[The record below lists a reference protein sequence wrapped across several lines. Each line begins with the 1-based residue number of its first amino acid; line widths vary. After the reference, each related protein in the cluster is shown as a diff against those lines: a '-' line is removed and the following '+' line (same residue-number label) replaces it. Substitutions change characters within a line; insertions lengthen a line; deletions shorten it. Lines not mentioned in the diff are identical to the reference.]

1 MSWYYRYETKGIQNW
16 ILSSNKL
23 RDLAGGSALVEELTQ
38 TAQEKAQEIPGT
50 MIVQA
55 TSGAMTAI
63 FSSRENLE
71 LFVAEWPM
79 LASYLAPGLQLIHAW
94 VDQKEGLQAL
104 FQLLAARRNEVYLN
118 EMELNPWV
126 LRSGRSGLPAVPPPR
141 KGGAA
146 LERRGTLDRVVLAK
160 ETARSRVLKNDN
172 IVTGGRVW
180 QDFEDRLEHWSGPVA
195 VVHADGSGIG
205 EQLLKLGDD
214 SEKLQAFSKALQ
226 SACGHAIKKAVE
238 TLPEING
245 LIFARPI
252 VAAGDDLTYIVPA
265 EHARRFAETWLLEFE
280 AKTEELKTQL
290 GGSKLY
296 GGAGIAIVGRSYPF
310 SQAYELS
317 ERLCKE
323 AKNKVKARGQDKK
336 SSVLAFRRLTTSLD
350 GARLEG
356 PTAWLVNSQNG
367 TKPLVELVAAV
378 RDLPRGTLRTWLDH
392 FTRPD
397 QQDVHA
403 RQLWSRAQEVAQPD
417 NWQRFSRALAAVGAD
432 PESGGFRNEPT
443 VAIPL
448 DDKKA
453 TPLVDA
459 LTLRFIEKG
468 N

>member
-38 TAQEKAQEIPGT
+38 AARERALALKDTT
-50 MIVQA
+50 VVQA
-55 TSGAMTAI
+55 TSGSMTAI
-63 FSSRENLE
+63 FSTTENLE
-71 LFVAEWPM
+71 RFVADWPM
-79 LASYLAPGLQLIHAW
+79 MVSYLAPGLQMIHAW
-94 VDQKEGLQAL
+94 VEEKEGLPAL
-104 FQLLAARRNEVYLN
+104 FQRLAARRNEVYLD

-126 LRSGRSGLPAVPPPR
+126 LRSGRSGLPAVPAP
-141 KGGAA
+141 KKNAAA

-160 ETARSRVLKNDN
+160 EWARSRVFKSEN
-172 IVTGGRVW
+172 IVTGGRLW
-180 QDFEDRLEHWSGPVA
+180 QDFEDRLEQWQGPVA
-195 VVHADGSGIG
+195 IVHADGSGIG
-205 EQLLKLGDD
+205 EQLMKLGNK
-214 SEKLQAFSKALQ
+214 SGELQAFSEALMT
-226 SACGHAIKKAVE
+226 ACRHAIARAVD
-238 TLPEING
+238 TLPVENG
-245 LIFARPI
+245 LILARPI

-265 EHARRFAETWLLEFE
+265 AHARRFAETWLIEFE
-280 AKTEELKTQL
+280 AKTDELKEQL
-290 GGSKLY
+290 GGSKLH

-323 AKNKVKARGQDKK
+323 AKTKLKTRKQK

-350 GARLEG
+350 DAKLEG
-356 PTAWLVNSQNG
+356 PAAWLVDSQHG
-367 TKPLVELVAAV
+367 TQPLVDLVSAV

-392 FTRPD
+392 FTRPE

-403 RQLWSRAQEVAQPD
+403 RQLWSRAQEVARQE
-417 NWQRFSRALAAVGAD
+417 NWERFSRALAAVGAD
-432 PESGGFRNEPT
+432 PESGGFRKETT

-448 DDKKA
+448 EENKA